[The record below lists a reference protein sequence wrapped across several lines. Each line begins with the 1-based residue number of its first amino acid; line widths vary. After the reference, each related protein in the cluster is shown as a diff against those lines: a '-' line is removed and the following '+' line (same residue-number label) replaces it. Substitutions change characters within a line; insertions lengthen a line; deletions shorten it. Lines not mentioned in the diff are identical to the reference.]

1 MRRAPIIVLAVGAAA
16 LLLALLLGLLAGV
29 AMIPSYLAA
38 WLFWAAFPI
47 GALPLLMAL
56 DLLGGAW
63 SAPLLPA
70 LRRLALTV
78 PVAGLLIV
86 PVLVRLHALYPW
98 ARGVPPHGPLGAAWL
113 GPAGFVIRAI
123 VYFVIWTAL
132 AVIFAR
138 PAAAGRRRR
147 RRLAAGFGLAL
158 HLAIATLAAVDW
170 TLSLDP
176 GWYSAE
182 FGLLLIAAQCCIAL
196 AAAILIGASAADP
209 EPGMPHPGALLLAL
223 AGVWLYFQFV
233 QFLTVWSAD
242 KPGEIV
248 WYLHRDGD
256 GGRTI
261 EWLVFVAGFL
271 LPFCILIPRT
281 LRRHLSVLA
290 LAAVLVLFAHGLEM
304 LWFVT
309 PAFRQH
315 FSLRGSDI
323 LALIGVGGI
332 AIGTLMLADPERPAM
347 WRASHG

>member
-1 MRRAPIIVLAVGAAA
+1 MRQGPIVALGVGAAA

-38 WLFWAAFPI
+38 WLFWAALPI

-56 DLLGGAW
+56 ELLGGAW
-63 SAPLLPA
+63 SVQLLPP

-78 PVAGLLIV
+78 PVAGLLVV

-98 ARGVPPHGPLGAAWL
+98 ARGVAPNGPLGAAWL

-123 VYFVIWTAL
+123 VYFAIWTVL

-138 PAAAGRRRR
+138 PVAAERRGRRRV
-147 RRLAAGFGLAL
+147 AAGAGLGL

-170 TLSLDP
+170 TLSLDTR
-176 GWYSAE
+176 WYSAE
-182 FGLLLIAAQCCIAL
+182 FGLLMIAAQCCIAL

-209 EPGMPHPGALLLAL
+209 EVGMPESGALLLML
-223 AGVWLYFQFV
+223 AGAWLYLQFI

-242 KPGEIV
+242 KPGEII
-248 WYLHRDGD
+248 WYLQRDGD

-261 EWLVFVAGFL
+261 EWLAFATGFL
-271 LPFCILIPRT
+271 LPLCILLPRT
-281 LRRHLSVLA
+281 ARQHLSVLA

-315 FSLRGSDI
+315 FSLRSADI

-332 AIGTLMLADPERPAM
+332 AVGAAMLADPQRLAM